1 LDYQDYKSIEVS
13 IVNSLF
19 WNIACTM
26 WTFNI
31 SILEVALR
39 TVIIYAVVLVGIRL
53 TGKRE
58 VGQMATYE
66 LVLILLLANAVQNA
80 MTGPDTSLAGGV
92 VGACTLLI
100 ANAIVTRASSRSSK
114 LRATLEG
121 TPTVLILKGK
131 VIKKNMEKEH
141 IANEELEQA
150 LREHGI
156 STSEDVGIA
165 VLEVD
170 GSISVLKKDEL
181 PSVVRPH
188 HHIRFVVKSKT

>member
-1 LDYQDYKSIEVS
+1 
-13 IVNSLF
+13 
-19 WNIACTM
+19 M

-31 SILEVALR
+31 SLLEVALR
-39 TVIIYAVVLVGIRL
+39 TVIIYAVVLAGIRL

-58 VGQMATYE
+58 VGQMASFE

-80 MTGPDTSLAGGV
+80 MTGPNTSLTGGV

-100 ANAIVTRASSRSSK
+100 ANAIVTRVSSRSNK
-114 LRATLEG
+114 LRAAIEG
-121 TPTVLILKGK
+121 TPTVLVLKGK
-131 VIKKNMEKEH
+131 VVKKNMEKEH

-188 HHIRFVVKSKT
+188 HRIRFIMKNKA

>member
-1 LDYQDYKSIEVS
+1 
-13 IVNSLF
+13 
-19 WNIACTM
+19 M

-31 SILEVALR
+31 SLLEVALR
-39 TVIIYAVVLVGIRL
+39 TVIVYVVVLMGIRL

-58 VGQMATYE
+58 VGQMTSFE

-80 MTGPDTSLAGGV
+80 MTGPDTSLTGGV
-92 VGACTLLI
+92 VAACTLLI
-100 ANAIVTRASSRSSK
+100 INAIVTRVSSRSRK
-114 LRATLEG
+114 LRVTIEG
-121 TPTVLILKGK
+121 TPTVLILKGT

-150 LREHGI
+150 LREHGV

-170 GSISVLKKDEL
+170 GSISVLRKDEM
-181 PSVVRPH
+181 PSTVRPH
-188 HHIRFVVKSKT
+188 HRIRFIMRNKA

>member
-1 LDYQDYKSIEVS
+1 
-13 IVNSLF
+13 
-19 WNIACTM
+19 M

-31 SILEVALR
+31 SLLEVALR
-39 TVIIYAVVLVGIRL
+39 TVIVYAVVLAGIRL

-58 VGQMATYE
+58 VGQMASFE

-80 MTGPDTSLAGGV
+80 MTGPDTSLTGGV

-100 ANAIVTRASSRSSK
+100 TNAIVTRVSSRSRK
-114 LRATLEG
+114 LRTALEG
-121 TPTVLILKGK
+121 TPTVLIHKGI
-131 VIKKNMEKEH
+131 VVKKNMEKEH

-150 LREHGI
+150 LREHGV
-156 STSEDVGIA
+156 STFADVGIA

-181 PSVVRPH
+181 PSVVRPQH
-188 HHIRFVVKSKT
+188 RIRFLIKNKH

>member
-1 LDYQDYKSIEVS
+1 
-13 IVNSLF
+13 
-19 WNIACTM
+19 M

-31 SILEVALR
+31 SLLEVALR
-39 TVIIYAVVLVGIRL
+39 TVIVYAVVLAGIRL

-58 VGQMATYE
+58 VGQMASFE

-80 MTGPDTSLAGGV
+80 MTGPDTSLTGGV

-100 ANAIVTRASSRSSK
+100 TNAIVTRVSSRSRK
-114 LRATLEG
+114 LRTALEG
-121 TPTVLILKGK
+121 TPTVLIIKGNM
-131 VIKKNMEKEH
+131 IKKNMEKEH
-141 IANEELEQA
+141 IVNEELDQA

-156 STSEDVGIA
+156 STFTDVGIA

-170 GSISVLKKDEL
+170 GSISVLRKDEL

-188 HHIRFVVKSKT
+188 HHIRFVMKNKS

>member
-1 LDYQDYKSIEVS
+1 
-13 IVNSLF
+13 
-19 WNIACTM
+19 M
-26 WTFNI
+26 WTLNI
-31 SILEVALR
+31 SLLEVALR
-39 TVIIYAVVLVGIRL
+39 TIIIYVVVLAGIRL

-58 VGQMATYE
+58 VGQMASFE

-100 ANAIVTRASSRSSK
+100 ANAIVTRVSSRSQKIRS
-114 LRATLEG
+114 ALEG
-121 TPTVLILKGK
+121 TPTILILKGK
-131 VIKKNMEKEH
+131 VVKKNMEKEH
-141 IANEELEQA
+141 VAYEELGQV

-156 STSEDVGIA
+156 MTVTDVGIA

-170 GSISVLKKDEL
+170 GSISVLKNDEL

-188 HHIRFVVKSKT
+188 HRIRFVVKNKN

>member
-1 LDYQDYKSIEVS
+1 
-13 IVNSLF
+13 
-19 WNIACTM
+19 M

-31 SILEVALR
+31 SLLEVALR
-39 TVIIYAVVLVGIRL
+39 TLIVYAVVLVGIRL

-58 VGQMATYE
+58 VGQMASFE

-80 MTGPDTSLAGGV
+80 MTGPDTSLTGGV

-100 ANAIVTRASSRSSK
+100 ANAIVTRVASRSRK
-114 LRATLEG
+114 LRTAIEG

-131 VIKKNMEKEH
+131 IVKKNMEKEH
-141 IANEELEQA
+141 IADEELEQV

-181 PSVVRPH
+181 PTIVRPH
-188 HHIRFVVKSKT
+188 HRIRFIMKNKH

>member
-1 LDYQDYKSIEVS
+1 
-13 IVNSLF
+13 
-19 WNIACTM
+19 M

-31 SILEVALR
+31 SLLEVALR
-39 TVIIYAVVLVGIRL
+39 TVIIYAVVLAGIRL

-58 VGQMATYE
+58 VGQMASFE

-100 ANAIVTRASSRSSK
+100 ANAIVTRVSSRSQKIRS
-114 LRATLEG
+114 TLEG
-121 TPTVLILKGK
+121 TPTILILKGK
-131 VIKKNMEKEH
+131 VVRKNMEKEH
-141 IANEELEQA
+141 VANEELGQA

-156 STSEDVGIA
+156 LTLADVGIA

-170 GSISVLKKDEL
+170 GSISVLKNDEL

-188 HHIRFVVKSKT
+188 HRIRFVVKNKN

>member
-1 LDYQDYKSIEVS
+1 
-13 IVNSLF
+13 
-19 WNIACTM
+19 M

-150 LREHGI
+150 LREHGV

>member
-1 LDYQDYKSIEVS
+1 
-13 IVNSLF
+13 
-19 WNIACTM
+19 M

-31 SILEVALR
+31 SLLEVALR
-39 TVIIYAVVLVGIRL
+39 TVIIYAFVLAGIRL

-58 VGQMATYE
+58 VGQMASFE

-80 MTGPDTSLAGGV
+80 MTGPDTSLTGGV
-92 VGACTLLI
+92 VAACTLLI
-100 ANAIVTRASSRSSK
+100 INAIVTRVSSRSRK
-114 LRATLEG
+114 LRATIEG

-131 VIKKNMEKEH
+131 TVKKNMEKEH
-141 IANEELEQA
+141 IATEELEQA

-188 HHIRFVVKSKT
+188 HRIRFVMKNKS

>member
-1 LDYQDYKSIEVS
+1 
-13 IVNSLF
+13 
-19 WNIACTM
+19 M

-31 SILEVALR
+31 SLLEIALR
-39 TVIIYAVVLVGIRL
+39 TVIIYAVLLTGIRL

-80 MTGPDTSLAGGV
+80 MTGPDTSLTGGV
-92 VGACTLLI
+92 VAACTLLI
-100 ANAIVTRASSRSSK
+100 INAILTRVSSHSPK
-114 LRATLEG
+114 LRAAIEG

-131 VIKKNMEKEH
+131 TIKKNIEKEH

-150 LREHGI
+150 LREHGV
-156 STSEDVGIA
+156 STTEDVGIA

-170 GSISVLKKDEL
+170 GTISVLRKDEL
-181 PSVVRPH
+181 PSIVRPH
-188 HHIRFVVKSKT
+188 HRIRFIMKNRN

>member
-1 LDYQDYKSIEVS
+1 
-13 IVNSLF
+13 
-19 WNIACTM
+19 M

-31 SILEVALR
+31 SLLEVALR
-39 TVIIYAVVLVGIRL
+39 TLIIYVIVLVGIRL

-58 VGQMATYE
+58 VGQMASYE

-80 MTGPDTSLAGGV
+80 MTGPDTSLTGGV

-100 ANAIVTRASSRSSK
+100 ANAIITRASSRSPK
-114 LRATLEG
+114 LRAAIEG

-131 VIKKNMEKEH
+131 MIKKNMEKEH
-141 IANEELEQA
+141 IVNEELEQA
-150 LREHGI
+150 LREHGV

-188 HHIRFVVKSKT
+188 HRIRFLVKNKH

>member
-1 LDYQDYKSIEVS
+1 
-13 IVNSLF
+13 
-19 WNIACTM
+19 M

-31 SILEVALR
+31 SLLEIALR
-39 TVIIYAVVLVGIRL
+39 TIIIYIVVLVGIRL

-58 VGQMATYE
+58 VGQMAVFE

-92 VGACTLLI
+92 VAACTLLI
-100 ANAIVTRASSRSSK
+100 TNAIVTRASSRSRK
-114 LRATLEG
+114 LRAAIEG

-131 VIKKNMEKEH
+131 MVTKNMEKEH
-141 IANEELEQA
+141 IAHEELEQV

-156 STSEDVGIA
+156 STAVDVGIA

-181 PSVVRPH
+181 PSIARPH
-188 HHIRFVVKSKT
+188 HHIRFVVKNKN

>member
-1 LDYQDYKSIEVS
+1 
-13 IVNSLF
+13 
-19 WNIACTM
+19 M

-31 SILEVALR
+31 SLLEIALR
-39 TVIIYAVVLVGIRL
+39 TCIIYAVVLAGLRL

-58 VGQMATYE
+58 VGQMAAFE

-92 VGACTLLI
+92 VAACTLLLT
-100 ANAIVTRASSRSSK
+100 NAVVTRVSSRSRK
-114 LRATLEG
+114 LRTALEG
-121 TPTVLILKGK
+121 TPTVLILKGAM
-131 VIKKNMEKEH
+131 VKKNMEKEH
-141 IANEELEQA
+141 IAVEELEQA

-156 STSEDVGIA
+156 STLSDVSIA

-181 PSVVRPH
+181 PSAVRPH
-188 HHIRFVVKSKT
+188 HHIRFVVKNRN

>member
-1 LDYQDYKSIEVS
+1 MDR
-13 IVNSLF
+13 
-19 WNIACTM
+19 TM
-26 WTFNI
+26 WIFNI
-31 SILEVALR
+31 SLLDIAFR
-39 TVIIYAVVLVGIRL
+39 TAIIYVVVLVGIRL

-66 LVLILLLANAVQNA
+66 LVLILLIANAVQNA
-80 MTGPDTSLAGGV
+80 MTGPDTSLTGGV

-100 ANAIVTRASSRSSK
+100 INAIVTRVSSRSRT
-114 LRATLEG
+114 LRAAIEG

-131 VIKKNMEKEH
+131 TIIKNLEKEH
-141 IANEELEQA
+141 IAHEELEQA

-156 STSEDVGIA
+156 STSDDVGIA

-181 PSVVRPH
+181 PSAVRPH
-188 HHIRFVVKSKT
+188 HRIRFVVKNRG

>member
-1 LDYQDYKSIEVS
+1 
-13 IVNSLF
+13 
-19 WNIACTM
+19 M

-31 SILEVALR
+31 SLLEIALR
-39 TVIIYAVVLVGIRL
+39 TIIIYIVVLLGIRL

-58 VGQMATYE
+58 VGQMAVFE

-92 VGACTLLI
+92 VAACTLLI
-100 ANAIVTRASSRSSK
+100 TNAIVTRVSSRSRK
-114 LRATLEG
+114 LRAALEG

-131 VIKKNMEKEH
+131 MVTKNMEKEH

-156 STSEDVGIA
+156 STAADVGIA

-188 HHIRFVVKSKT
+188 HHIRFVVKNKN